1 MRPHLAGSASG
12 LSGAIMLGGGAG
24 LSAMAGWVLVPGTTA
39 APLLVIMFTTAILG
53 LISIALVIK
62 REKSLR

>member
-1 MRPHLAGSASG
+1 
-12 LSGAIMLGGGAG
+12 MLGGGAG